1 MMKTK
6 TNAELMALAKQ
17 HVSAGQ
23 AANFIKIAQ
32 ELYAR
37 GVSLEDLKKLA

>member
-17 HVSAGQ
+17 CVAAHQ
-23 AANFIKIAQ
+23 AADFIMIAK
-32 ELYAR
+32 ELYSR